1 MQTTQKDSLG
11 TEPVGKL
18 LFRLSVP
25 AVLAQIINMLYNIV
39 DRAYIGHIEGIGSMA
54 LTGVGLTFPIIM
66 LISAFSS
73 LVGMGGAPLAAI
85 KMGEK
90 NNQHA
95 EKILGNCVTALFV
108 LSVVLTTFFMIYK
121 RPLLMVFGASG
132 NTIDY
137 ADDYLSIYLIGTVF
151 VQTALG
157 LNSFINTQGFAKT
170 GMITVVIGAA
180 LNIVLDPIFI
190 FVFGMG
196 VKGAAL
202 ATIISQAVSAIWVLG
217 FLFGKR
223 TVLRIRKKNL
233 KISPKVLLAVLG
245 LGVSPFVMQATESLV
260 NIVLNANLQRYGGDN
275 AVGAMT
281 IISSAM
287 QMFMMPLMGLSQGAQ
302 PIVSYNYGA
311 RQFDRVK
318 KAFHIFLI
326 SALVFSCS
334 VWLLC
339 EFAPQV
345 IISVFSSDAGLL
357 EITEWAMRIFMGGI
371 LFMGA
376 QIACQQTFL
385 AMGKAKVSLILALL
399 RKVILLIPLVYI
411 LAPIFEVTGVFC
423 AEPVAD
429 FLASATTV
437 TVFMIYYKKLFKQP
451 AQAVPNGG
459 DDA

>member
-190 FVFGMG
+190 FVFGLG

-245 LGVSPFVMQATESLV
+245 LGVSPFVMQAT
-260 NIVLNANLQRYGGDN
+260 
-275 AVGAMT
+275 
-281 IISSAM
+281 
-287 QMFMMPLMGLSQGAQ
+287 
-302 PIVSYNYGA
+302 
-311 RQFDRVK
+311 
-318 KAFHIFLI
+318 
-326 SALVFSCS
+326 
-334 VWLLC
+334 
-339 EFAPQV
+339 
-345 IISVFSSDAGLL
+345 
-357 EITEWAMRIFMGGI
+357 
-371 LFMGA
+371 
-376 QIACQQTFL
+376 
-385 AMGKAKVSLILALL
+385 
-399 RKVILLIPLVYI
+399 
-411 LAPIFEVTGVFC
+411 
-423 AEPVAD
+423 
-429 FLASATTV
+429 
-437 TVFMIYYKKLFKQP
+437 
-451 AQAVPNGG
+451 
-459 DDA
+459 